1 VNAPDLVED
10 IEWATGLNGAT
21 LLEQLA
27 EHGLTIVR
35 IEGES

>member
-1 VNAPDLVED
+1 MSDLIED

-21 LLEQLA
+21 LLEHLA

-35 IEGES
+35 TTAEETP

>member
-1 VNAPDLVED
+1 VSDPQLIED
-10 IEWATGLNGAT
+10 IEWATGCNGTT

-35 IEGES
+35 VEAAA

>member
-1 VNAPDLVED
+1 VNTPELVEA

-35 IEGES
+35 VEDQS